1 MVPRLVIQRYPRPM
15 FTLIEN
21 GDVYA
26 PEALGRTSILLTDG
40 KIARVGSIDRR
51 AVEALGIETE
61 VIDARGCIV
70 APGFIDPHIHLLG
83 GSGEG
88 GFNLQSPEFFIGE
101 IVRFGI
107 TTVVGTLGVD
117 TTMKT
122 MAGLLAKAKALK
134 ADGMNAFIWTG
145 GYNIPPTSIMASVRE
160 DIMFL
165 EEVIGAGEVAI
176 SDERAMDPSPQDLAR
191 VAHDCYV
198 GGMLAGKAGL
208 IHLHVGEGDMRLKPV
223 REALEHFNVKPEWFY
238 PTHVER
244 TKKLFDEAI
253 ELAKKGMPVD
263 VDVVEED
270 LHQWLRRWRDAGA
283 PPECLTISSDA
294 SLTSPRLVF
303 EQFRSCVKEHA
314 FPLQDVLRLTT
325 QNAADIMKLQGKG
338 RLEMGY
344 VGDVVMMER
353 GTLDVVHVLSRGV
366 TMVRDGDLVKQEKF
380 LEKSNRNVRLAGT
393 KDEQEGDDGEDGGN

>member
-1 MVPRLVIQRYPRPM
+1 M

-21 GDVYA
+21 GEVFA

-40 KIARVGSIDRR
+40 KIARVGEIDRR
-51 AVEALGIETE
+51 AVEAVGVETE
-61 VIDARGCIV
+61 VIDAEGCIV
-70 APGFIDPHIHLLG
+70 APGLIDPHVHLLG

-101 IVRFGI
+101 IVRYGI

-145 GYNIPPTSIMASVRE
+145 GYNIPPTSIMGGVRE

-176 SDERAMDPSPQDLAR
+176 SDVRAMDPSPEDLAR

-208 IHLHVGEGDMRLKPV
+208 MHLHVGEGDSRLDPLE
-223 REALEHFNVKPEWFY
+223 EALESYNVEPCWFY

-244 TKKLFDEAI
+244 TEKLFDQAI
-253 ELAKKGMPVD
+253 KLAKKGMPVD
-263 VDVVEED
+263 VDTVEED
-270 LHQWLRRWRDAGA
+270 FPKWLRRWRDAGA
-283 PPECLTISSDA
+283 PSHLLTVSSDA
-294 SLTSPRLVF
+294 SLTSPRLLY
-303 EQFRSCVKEHA
+303 EQLRACVKEHGI
-314 FPLQDVLRLTT
+314 PLPDVLRLATENT
-325 QNAADIMKLQGKG
+325 ACILKLEGKG
-338 RLEMGY
+338 RIEQGY
-344 VGDVVMMER
+344 VGDVLMMER
-353 GTLDVVHVLSRGV
+353 GSLEVVHVLSRGV
-366 TMVRDGDLVKQEKF
+366 TMVRDGDVVKAEEF
-380 LEKSNRNVRLAGT
+380 LEKSNREVVLTGT
-393 KDEQEGDDGEDGGN
+393 KDESD